1 MNLVKS
7 LFLLGFP
14 KEPEKMNLNLN
25 LKYTEKP
32 FPRFKSEPP
41 HLWKGVQ
48 IDIEG
53 RGDESG

>member
-1 MNLVKS
+1 MNLIKS
-7 LFLLGFP
+7 LFLLSFP
-14 KEPEKMNLNLN
+14 KVAKKMNLNLN

-53 RGDESG
+53 RGAESG